1 MFLLCGGE
9 GAAGLK
15 TGGVFFLLV
24 SYAGPDGRGGH
35 RGVENAARR
44 HLRWA
49 PAPRSGFRVGARPM
63 DRRAALRS
71 I

>member
-15 TGGVFFLLV
+15 TGCVFFLLV

-35 RGVENAARR
+35 RGVEDAARR
-44 HLRWA
+44 HLRRA
-49 PAPRSGFRVGARPM
+49 HAPRPRIRAAARP
-63 DRRAALRS
+63 RAWRPALRS